1 MTEFSAYL
9 LYPIMAGILIYMWKQ
24 VRGMTLE
31 EIVHKSAK
39 LHHELIA
46 LFEVHTPGA
55 VTGPQFL
62 EWQNDQ
68 TESDA
73 SAHKT

>member
-46 LFEVHTPGA
+46 LFEAHPRG
-55 VTGPQFL
+55 GDWPQFL
-62 EWQNDQ
+62 KWQNDQ
-68 TESDA
+68 TESDTPT
-73 SAHKT
+73 HKT

>member
-39 LHHELIA
+39 MHHELIA
-46 LFEVHTPGA
+46 LFEAHPRG
-55 VTGPQFL
+55 GDWLQFL

-73 SAHKT
+73 PAHKT